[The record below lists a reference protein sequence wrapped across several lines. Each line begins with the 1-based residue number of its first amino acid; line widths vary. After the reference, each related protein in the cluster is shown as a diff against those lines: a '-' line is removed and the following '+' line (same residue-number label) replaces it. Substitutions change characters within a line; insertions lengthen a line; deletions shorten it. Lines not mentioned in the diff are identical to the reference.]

1 MLFIQRPHNF
11 AITPCPPLD
20 KNVLTSEQEVEGC
33 HENHEVGPESASGF
47 GPWGADLRMLRGQP
61 SPCDACGHQ
70 LHFASKVT
78 VAHMFLIIF

>member
-1 MLFIQRPHNF
+1 MFH
-11 AITPCPPLD
+11 
-20 KNVLTSEQEVEGC
+20 VEGH
-33 HENHEVGPESASGF
+33 HENHEVGPESSSGF

-78 VAHMFLIIF
+78 VAHMVLIIF